1 MLYFKYIIDL
11 RREKMN
17 ISIKN
22 HIMNNFKGASKNDI
36 KESIV
41 SSFNDKDEITLP
53 GLGVFFGIVWSNSS
67 QEEQN
72 RILDILKDNLS

>member
-1 MLYFKYIIDL
+1 
-11 RREKMN
+11 
-17 ISIKN
+17 
-22 HIMNNFKGASKNDI
+22 MNNFKGASKNDI
-36 KESIV
+36 KESII

>member
-1 MLYFKYIIDL
+1 
-11 RREKMN
+11 MN

-22 HIMNNFKGASKNDI
+22 HIMNNFIGASKEDI

-53 GLGVFFGIVWSNSS
+53 GLGVFFGIVWNKSS
-67 QEEQN
+67 EDEKN
-72 RILDILKDNLS
+72 KILDILKDSLS

>member
-1 MLYFKYIIDL
+1 
-11 RREKMN
+11 
-17 ISIKN
+17 
-22 HIMNNFKGASKNDI
+22 MNNFKGASKNDI

>member
-1 MLYFKYIIDL
+1 
-11 RREKMN
+11 MN

-22 HIMNNFKGASKNDI
+22 HIMNNFKGASKEDI

-53 GLGVFFGIVWSNSS
+53 GLGVFFGIVWNKSS
-67 QEEQN
+67 EDEKN
-72 RILDILKDNLS
+72 KILDILKDSLS

>member
-1 MLYFKYIIDL
+1 
-11 RREKMN
+11 MN

-22 HIMNNFKGASKNDI
+22 HIMNNFKGASKEDI

-53 GLGVFFGIVWSNSS
+53 GLGVFFGIVWNKSS
-67 QEEQN
+67 EDEKFI
-72 RILDILKDNLS
+72 ILDILKDSLS

>member
-1 MLYFKYIIDL
+1 
-11 RREKMN
+11 MN

-36 KESIV
+36 KESII

-53 GLGVFFGIVWSNSS
+53 GLGVYFGIVWSNSS

>member
-1 MLYFKYIIDL
+1 
-11 RREKMN
+11 MN

>member
-1 MLYFKYIIDL
+1 
-11 RREKMN
+11 MN

-36 KESIV
+36 KESII

>member
-1 MLYFKYIIDL
+1 
-11 RREKMN
+11 MN

-22 HIMNNFKGASKNDI
+22 HIMNNFKGASKEDI

-53 GLGVFFGIVWSNSS
+53 GLGVFFGIVWNKCSEDEKNK
-67 QEEQN
+67 
-72 RILDILKDNLS
+72 ILDILKDSLS

>member
-1 MLYFKYIIDL
+1 MKGID
-11 RREKMN
+11 RMN

>member
-1 MLYFKYIIDL
+1 MVI
-11 RREKMN
+11 MN

-22 HIMNNFKGASKNDI
+22 HIMNNFKGASIDDI

-53 GLGVFFGIVWSNSS
+53 GLGVFFKIVWNKCSDD
-67 QEEQN
+67 EKN
-72 RILDILKDNLS
+72 RILDILKNSLS